1 MESRIKK
8 QALVYGVVA
17 ILLVTLAAAFAYK
30 FGAFN
35 QETENQ
41 PSPVP
46 TPPSALFT
54 TFASYD
60 VLRNFLLTNSR
71 TQGPFAFYSPA
82 DVRQLPTMVEG
93 FEATSSSPG
102 LTTDYSGTNIQVA
115 GVDEADFVK
124 TDGDYIYVLSNNTLY
139 IIKAYPPQT
148 AEIVATITFGD
159 LYPEGIFVSGDR
171 LAVLGSKYFIPSYPY
186 PYGYRYYTIDVKTFI
201 RIYDIQDGTN
211 PVFLDD
217 LVLTGSY
224 FNSRMIGDYVYFV
237 VSQPAYIVYDTV
249 ILPKIYSNNQLVK
262 EVLPSEIHY
271 YNGSDEYY
279 QYTTFIAMNMQNM
292 TEAPTYMTLML
303 GGTSSMYVSQDNM
316 YVTFPEY
323 DFNTTVSSTAIYRIH
338 IQGRNMTAEAK
349 GQVLG
354 NELNQFSM
362 DEYGGYFRIATAT
375 WVNGI
380 PRSNLFVLDMDL
392 NVVGQLLDIEVNETL
407 DSARFLGDRCYLST
421 SVVSRDPFF
430 VIDVANASQ
439 PEILGYLKTPGFTR
453 YLHPYDENH
462 VIGVGIDASNVRV
475 LLFDVSNV
483 SAPKNMSEYK
493 FEGYWSESLALSDHK
508 AFLFSHAKNL
518 LAIPVAIYNYDYYSV
533 QQGLFVFDITL
544 TGLVLKGSVTHLE
557 AGTYDWD
564 YYVKR
569 GLYIKDVLY
578 TVSDWKVKMNWLDDL
593 AEIGEIVF
601 P

>member
-30 FGAFN
+30 FGVYN
-35 QETENQ
+35 PETGN
-41 PSPVP
+41 PPPVS
-46 TPPSALFT
+46 TPPSSLFT

-82 DVRQLPTMVEG
+82 DVRQLDALVEG
-93 FEATSSSPG
+93 FEATSNSPG

-139 IIKAYPPQT
+139 IIRAHPPQT
-148 AEIVATITFGD
+148 AEIVANITFGD

-171 LAVLGSKYFIPSYPY
+171 LAVLGSKYFIPSNPY
-186 PYGYRYYTIDVKTFI
+186 SYGYYTIDVKTFI
-201 RIYDIQDGTN
+201 QIYDIHDRTD
-211 PVFLDD
+211 PTFLDD

-237 VSQPAYIVYDTV
+237 VSQPAYVVYDTV
-249 ILPKIYSNNQLVK
+249 ILPKIYSNNRLVK

-279 QYTTFIAMNMQNM
+279 QYTTFIAMNMHNM

-316 YVTFPEY
+316 YVTFPE
-323 DFNTTVSSTAIYRIH
+323 FNANTTISNTAIYRVH
-338 IQGRNMTAEAK
+338 IQGNNMTAEAK

-375 WVNGI
+375 WISGV

-392 NVVGQLLDIEVNETL
+392 NVVGKLLDIEVNETL
-407 DSARFLGDRCYLST
+407 DSARFMGDRCYLST
-421 SVVSRDPFF
+421 SIVRRDPFF

-439 PEILGYLKTPGFTR
+439 PKILGYLKIPGFTR
-453 YLHPYDENH
+453 YLHPYDEDH
-462 VIGVGIDASNVRV
+462 VIGVGRDESNNVRV
-475 LLFDVSNV
+475 SLFDVSNV
-483 SAPKNMSEYK
+483 SAPKNMSEYR

-508 AFLFSHAKNL
+508 AFLFSQAKNL
-518 LAIPVAIYNYDYYSV
+518 LAIPVTIYSYDYSV
-533 QQGLFVFDITL
+533 EQGLFVFDITL
-544 TGLVLKGSVTHLE
+544 TDGLVLRGSVTHLE
-557 AGTYDWD
+557 DVVYNHWY

-569 GLYIKDVLY
+569 ALYIDDVLY
-578 TVSDWKVKMNWLDDL
+578 TISDWKIKMNRLGDL
-593 AEIGEIVF
+593 AEIGEIGL